1 MARPTMLKKAV
12 FTLVSLGMFLCV
24 LGELSAAFA
33 QEGSSRRVRQYRRP
47 WRSGVVS
54 FGLQGQYGYNAG
66 GTDFTDPFDWGPG
79 LVVSARYV
87 ANRWA
92 SIGVRFEVHNFGAE
106 SDSLLS
112 SQLYLRE
119 SADED
124 RYIGIDS
131 QRITTAGLD
140 IYFYHNRTKETIF
153 YSNAGM
159 GIYQLAILLPEDP
172 TDPLG
177 SQSARIEKDNIYVMG
192 GVGLE
197 HFLRRTISFDLNGK
211 VFAYLGGDD
220 GIPTSFQLAAGL
232 QFYFFD

>member
-1 MARPTMLKKAV
+1 MAKTTLLRRGLLALVAVGMLMCA
-12 FTLVSLGMFLCV
+12 

-79 LVVSARYV
+79 LTVSARYV
-87 ANRWA
+87 ANKWA
-92 SIGVRFEVHNFGAE
+92 SIGVRFEVHNFDASEDSVLASNIGARISE
-106 SDSLLS
+106 
-112 SQLYLRE
+112 
-119 SADED
+119 DED
-124 RYIGIDS
+124 ELIGIDS

-140 IYFYHNRTKETIF
+140 MYVYFNRTKETMYYF
-153 YSNAGM
+153 NGGT
-159 GIYQLAILLPEDP
+159 GIYQLAILLPADP
-172 TDPLG
+172 ADPLK
-177 SQSARIEKDNIYVMG
+177 SQSARIEKDNVYIMG

-197 HFLRRTISFDLNGK
+197 HFLRRTITFDLNGK
-211 VFAYLGGDD
+211 VFAYLGGED
-220 GIPTSFQLAAGL
+220 GVPVSIQVAAGL

>member
-1 MARPTMLKKAV
+1 MARPTMIWRAV

-24 LGELSAAFA
+24 LGELSAAYA

-54 FGLQGQYGYNAG
+54 FGLQGQYGYMAG

-79 LVVSARYV
+79 LAVTARYV
-87 ANRWA
+87 GNRWA
-92 SIGVRFEVHNFGAE
+92 SIGVRFEVHNFNAK
-106 SDSLLS
+106 SDSIMS
-112 SQLYLRE
+112 SSLYLK
-119 SADED
+119 DTQDVD
-124 RYIGIDS
+124 RNLGVDS

-140 IYFYHNRTKETIF
+140 IYIYQNRTKETMF
-153 YSNAGM
+153 YYNGGV

-197 HFLRRTISFDLNGK
+197 HFLRRTIAFDVNGK